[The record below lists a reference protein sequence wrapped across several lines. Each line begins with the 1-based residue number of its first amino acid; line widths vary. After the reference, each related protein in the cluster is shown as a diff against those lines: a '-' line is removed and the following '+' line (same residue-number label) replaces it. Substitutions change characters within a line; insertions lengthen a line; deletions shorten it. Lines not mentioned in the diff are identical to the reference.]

1 MRSRARPWLAAL
13 AVAGLA
19 VVTVACSGGGHPAGA
34 PARPRAS
41 ASSVAAGRVPAA
53 TAARGTLTP
62 RLAATAYRAVIVPV
76 YPTAVRLADTLA
88 YGKHSA
94 ADQHSA
100 ADKHSA
106 ADQHSAATQVLAF
119 TGGLSKTLASLNGVT
134 AFPGAANGSFT
145 AYRAQARA
153 LLATLARPGA
163 VTSSVS
169 ARRQAALALY
179 ALAREIG
186 QLGTD
191 LSLVPATEAGGKH

>member
-19 VVTVACSGGGHPAGA
+19 VVTVACSGAGHSAGA

-41 ASSVAAGRVPAA
+41 ASSPAAGRVPAA

-76 YPTAVRLADTLA
+76 YPTAVQLADTLA
-88 YGKHSA
+88 HGKHG
-94 ADQHSA
+94 A

-106 ADQHSAATQVLAF
+106 ATRVLAF
-119 TGGLSKTLASLNGVT
+119 TSGLSKTLASLNAVT
-134 AFPGAANGSFT
+134 AFPSAANGSFT

-153 LLATLARPGA
+153 LLAGLAHPAA

>member
-1 MRSRARPWLAAL
+1 MRSRARPWLPAL
-13 AVAGLA
+13 ALA
-19 VVTVACSGGGHPAGA
+19 CLAMVTVACSGGGHSAGA
-34 PARPRAS
+34 PPRPRAPAGS
-41 ASSVAAGRVPAA
+41 TAAGRVPAA

-62 RLAATAYRAVIVPV
+62 RLAATAYRAVIVPG

-88 YGKHSA
+88 YGKPG
-94 ADQHSA
+94 
-100 ADKHSA
+100 
-106 ADQHSAATQVLAF
+106 AATQVPAF
-119 TGGLSKTLASLNGVT
+119 TSGLSKTLASLNGVT

-145 AYRAQARA
+145 AYRARARA
-153 LLATLARPGA
+153 LLATLAHPAA

-186 QLGTD
+186 QLGAD

>member
-1 MRSRARPWLAAL
+1 MRSKARPWLAAL
-13 AVAGLA
+13 AGACLA
-19 VVTVACSGGGHPAGA
+19 MVTVACSGGGHSAGV
-34 PARPRAS
+34 PARPRPS
-41 ASSVAAGRVPAA
+41 AGSAAAGRVPAA

-88 YGKHSA
+88 YGKSGA
-94 ADQHSA
+94 AA
-100 ADKHSA
+100 
-106 ADQHSAATQVLAF
+106 QVSAF

-134 AFPGAANGSFT
+134 AFPSAANGSFT

-153 LLATLARPGA
+153 LLAGLAHPAA

-179 ALAREIG
+179 VLAREIG
-186 QLGTD
+186 QLGND